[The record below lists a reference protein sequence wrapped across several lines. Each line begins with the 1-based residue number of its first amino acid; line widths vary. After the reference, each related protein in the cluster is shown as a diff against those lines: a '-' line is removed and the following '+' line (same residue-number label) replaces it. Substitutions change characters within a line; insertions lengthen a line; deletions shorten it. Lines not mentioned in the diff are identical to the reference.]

1 MRNSSESVA
10 AELALGFVGRRKRLP
25 HSDAVRNTRWQ
36 AKAPALLLLALV
48 GCKEVRVPER
58 PTVVAVSTVN
68 TVVAATE
75 NWPSSYEATGTVR
88 ARTTVVIS
96 AKMTGY
102 VREVRAQAG
111 DRVKEGQ
118 LLVALDTRDL
128 DIATRRAEAAREE
141 VRTAMP
147 EADSGV
153 AAAKANLDLAEVTLG
168 RMKDL
173 LQKKSISNQE
183 FDEATA
189 KWKAAQSGFDM
200 ARARRTQLN
209 SRLAQAEQEVRSSE
223 VMRSY
228 AEVTAPFA
236 GLVVTRSIEPGSL
249 AMPGAPLLTIE
260 REGAYRLEAA
270 VEEGR
275 SVKVGQGVS
284 VFLGDDCVEARVSEI
299 VPSVDSGSR
308 SYTVKIDLPARAGL
322 RSGMFGRAVFA
333 TGSRTVL
340 AIPAGAVT
348 ERGQVQTVLVVDA
361 TGTHSRLVSLGQKA
375 GERVEVLSGLSA
387 GEKVAVQ

>member
-1 MRNSSESVA
+1 VEKTLKTASGLLCLVLIGCGEAPKKQVRAEA
-10 AELALGFVGRRKRLP
+10 AP
-25 HSDAVRNTRWQ
+25 
-36 AKAPALLLLALV
+36 
-48 GCKEVRVPER
+48 
-58 PTVVAVSTVN
+58 VAVSTVA
-68 TVVAATE
+68 AATE
-75 NWPSSYEATGTVR
+75 NWPATYEATGTVR
-88 ARTTVVIS
+88 ARTTAVIS
-96 AKMTGY
+96 AKWTGY

-128 DIATRRAEAAREE
+128 DVAMRRAEAAREE

-147 EADSGV
+147 EADSAV
-153 AAAKANLDLAEVTLG
+153 AAAMANLDLAEVTLG

-223 VMRSY
+223 VMRTY

-275 SVKVGQGVS
+275 AVKIGQGVS

-299 VPSVDSGSR
+299 VPAVDAASR
-308 SYTVKIDLPARAGL
+308 AYSVKIDLPARAGL

-333 TGSRTVL
+333 AGSRTVL
-340 AIPAGAVT
+340 AIPTGAVT
-348 ERGQVQTVLVVDA
+348 ERGQLQTVLVVDGE
-361 TGTHSRLVSLGQKA
+361 GTHSRLVSLGQKA
-375 GERVEVLSGLSA
+375 NDRVEVLSGLSA
-387 GEKVAVQ
+387 GDKVALQ